1 MSETRQETV
10 SRTSWRT
17 RDILIAA
24 AIGVSFSV
32 VFLAWNIAWGFFEPL
47 NAVFPVL
54 RDVLYAVWL
63 IPGVLAGLIIKKP
76 GAALFAEV
84 TASSLSAYLGS
95 QWGVDA
101 ALSGIVQGAGAEIVF
116 AATRYRNWSFPV
128 LATAAALSA
137 LAAWVHDWLIYYA
150 GVSVDLQLARA
161 VLMVIS
167 AVVFAAAGSVWLRGT
182 LMRAGVL
189 ERSHA

>member
-1 MSETRQETV
+1 MSETRQENV
-10 SRTSWRT
+10 SRSSWRT

-150 GVSVDLQLARA
+150 AVSVDLQLARA

-167 AVVFAAAGSVWLRGT
+167 AVVLAAAGSVWLRGT